1 MDEPR
6 SLWTRMRQ
14 LDWRVWLGL
23 TLTFAWLV
31 LGIVYLQTTVGWD
44 RFTRLHV
51 DTLGNFLEG
60 AFAPLAFLW
69 LVVGYFLQKDG
80 LERNTEALQDQLREI
95 QRSAEQAVIQSETI
109 AAAEVHARQET
120 FLRIAQSVRAQLGT
134 ITGLLFISSQGA
146 AISDGRVSLDEQ
158 GRMFSQLSQNDTEVF
173 ARRML
178 EVHIALGDDTKRYE
192 LFYGTEV
199 RARHSNN
206 LIFYFERLLARARE
220 VDQDGL
226 ITDSLLT
233 SAHGFVYR
241 LAKRHQSNAPVE
253 LADGEPTGR
262 YTVFRPLSAPV

>member
-6 SLWTRMRQ
+6 TFWFRIRR

-23 TLTFAWLV
+23 SLTFGWLL
-31 LGIVYLQTTVGWD
+31 LGIVYLETTVGWD
-44 RFTRLHV
+44 KFVKLRI
-51 DTLGNFLEG
+51 DTLGSFLEG

-80 LERNTEALQDQLREI
+80 LARNTEALQHQLREI
-95 QRSAEQAVIQSETI
+95 QRSAEQAVIQSQTI

-120 FLRIAQSVRAQLGT
+120 FLKIAQNVRAQLGT
-134 ITGLLFISSQGA
+134 ITGLLFISSQGSA
-146 AISDGRVSLDEQ
+146 GDGRVSLEDQ
-158 GRMFSQLSQNDTEVF
+158 SRMFAQLSMNDSEVF

-233 SAHGFVYR
+233 SAHGMVYR
-241 LAKRHQSNAPVE
+241 LAKRHQSNAPSE
-253 LADGEPTGR
+253 FADGERTGR
-262 YTVFRPLSAPV
+262 YIVF

>member
-6 SLWTRMRQ
+6 SLLSRLRR

-23 TLTFAWLV
+23 TLTFSWLA
-31 LGIVYLQTTVGWD
+31 LGIVYLQTSVGWD
-44 RFTRLHV
+44 KFTKLHI

-80 LERNTEALQDQLREI
+80 LERNTEALQHQLREI

-109 AAAEVHARQET
+109 AASEVHARQET
-120 FLRIAQSVRAQLGT
+120 FLKIAQHVRAQLGT

-146 AISDGRVSLDEQ
+146 DIGDGRVSQNEQ
-158 GRMFSQLSQNDTEVF
+158 GRMFSQLSMNDTEVF

-178 EVHIALGDDTKRYE
+178 EVHIALGDDAKRYA

-206 LIFYFERLLARARE
+206 LIYYFERLLARARE

-226 ITDSLLT
+226 ICDSLLT

-241 LAKRHQSNAPVE
+241 LAKRHQSTAPAE
-253 LADGEPTGR
+253 LADGDRTGR
-262 YTVFRPLSAPV
+262 YIVF

>member
-6 SLWTRMRQ
+6 SFWSRLHR

-23 TLTFAWLV
+23 TLTFGWLA
-31 LGIVYLQTTVGWD
+31 LGIGYLETTVGWD
-44 RFTRLHV
+44 KFVKLRI
-51 DTLGNFLEG
+51 DSLGNFLEG

-80 LERNTEALQDQLREI
+80 LERNTEALRHQLHEI
-95 QRSAEQAVIQSETI
+95 QRSAEQAVIQSQTI

-120 FLRIAQSVRAQLGT
+120 FLKIAQNVRAQLGT
-134 ITGLLFISSQGA
+134 ITGLLFISSQGGA
-146 AISDGRVSLDEQ
+146 GDGVVSLEDQ
-158 GRMFSQLSQNDTEVF
+158 GRMFSQLSMNDTEVF

-206 LIFYFERLLARARE
+206 LIYYFERLLARARE

-241 LAKRHQSNAPVE
+241 LAKRHQTSAPAE
-253 LADGEPTGR
+253 LADGERTGR
-262 YTVFRPLSAPV
+262 YIVF

>member
-6 SLWTRMRQ
+6 TFRSRIRR

-23 TLTFAWLV
+23 SLTFGWLA
-31 LGIVYLQTTVGWD
+31 LGIVYLETTVGWD
-44 RFTRLHV
+44 KFAKLRI
-51 DTLGNFLEG
+51 DSLGNFLEG
-60 AFAPLAFLW
+60 AFAPIAFLW

-80 LERNTEALQDQLREI
+80 LERNTEALQHQLREI

-120 FLRIAQSVRAQLGT
+120 FLRIAQTVRAQLGT

-146 AISDGRVSLDEQ
+146 AGDGRVSLEEQ

-173 ARRML
+173 ARRLL

-241 LAKRHQSNAPVE
+241 LAKRHQSSAPAE
-253 LADGEPTGR
+253 LADGERTGR
-262 YTVFRPLSAPV
+262 YIVF